1 MFYLQIHFLLFF
13 VERKKLTKLKI
24 RKSEK
29 RRKNGMRLKKLWE
42 FDVKLL
48 DFSAAVEEIQ

>member
-48 DFSAAVEEIQ
+48 NFSAAVEEIQ